1 MRDSSKGLGVMSRQG
16 IFGAVAAVA
25 LFATSACG
33 SSGTG
38 ANTANVDF
46 GAKPAGTLTAWAFD
60 NADDV
65 GKARMAYAASQLPGV
80 QITYDQTSFN
90 AQKFTT
96 GLTSGKVPDV
106 VQMDREYVPTYAA
119 QGLLLPLNKCYSQHK
134 VDPRTLFYPAVI
146 SDVDYKGQ
154 LWGVPQFFQPPA
166 IIVDTTV
173 LKQAGVDKSEID
185 TSKPDVLLNAI
196 KKMYQANGGVPTRL
210 GFDAEWT
217 GQATLW
223 ILGLG
228 GHLSDKDGKPT
239 LDDPANV
246 YPLQFLKQIADAQGG
261 YAKIK
266 SLVDSFDTFGGNN
279 QFVKHQVGAQINA
292 QWYPNVLSEFQDK
305 IDIAAMPFLNR
316 DGKPATVTGG
326 SAYVVPAKAKNP
338 AAACAWAL
346 SLASQENWLAAGAA
360 RAKTTADKHAIN
372 TGLFTG
378 SPAADKALRD
388 KYIKPSGN
396 AGFDQ
401 TIATYY
407 DVVNA
412 GVPLTASPAGQDI
425 KNDLT
430 NAITATML
438 GQKSPQQAL
447 ADAQQAA
454 LRAYNTITR

>member
-1 MRDSSKGLGVMSRQG
+1 MTRRQAFIGVLAAAL
-16 IFGAVAAVA
+16 AVA
-25 LFATSACG
+25 TACG
-33 SSGTG
+33 SSGSG
-38 ANTANVDF
+38 ANATDVDF
-46 GAKPAGTLTAWAFD
+46 SAKPAGTLNAWAFD

-80 QITYDQTSFN
+80 NIAYDQTGFN

-96 GLTSGKVPDV
+96 RLTSGNVPDV
-106 VQMDREYVPTYAA
+106 VQMERQYVPTYAA
-119 QGLLLPLNKCYSQHK
+119 QGLIMPLDKCYSQHN
-134 VDPRTLFYPAVI
+134 VDPRSRFYPAVVG
-146 SDVDYKGQ
+146 DVAYRGQ
-154 LWGVPQFFQPPA
+154 VWAVPQFFQPPA
-166 IIVDTTV
+166 IIVDTSV

-185 TSKPDVLLNAI
+185 TSKPDVLLGAI

-210 GFDAEWT
+210 GFDAQWT

-239 LDDPANV
+239 LDDPANL
-246 YPLQFLKQIADAQGG
+246 YPLQLLKQIADAQGG

-266 SLVDSFDTFGGNN
+266 SLVDSFDTFGGHN

-292 QWYPNVLSEFQDK
+292 QWYPNVLSEYQDK
-305 IDIAAMPFLNR
+305 VSIEAVPFRAR

-326 SAYVVPAKAKNP
+326 SAFAIPAKAKNP

-346 SLASQENWLAAGAA
+346 ALSTEDNWLAAGAA
-360 RAKTTADKHAIN
+360 RAKTIEGKHGIN

-378 SPAADKALRD
+378 SPAADKSVRA
-388 KYIKPSGN
+388 KFVEPSGN

-401 TIATYY
+401 TVSTYY
-407 DVVNA
+407 DVLTA
-412 GVPLTASPAGQDI
+412 GVPLGASPAGQDI
-425 KNDLT
+425 KNDLSS
-430 NAITATML
+430 AVTATML